1 MTPEERQQQEHEQQE
16 WESRLQAL
24 KVALREVR
32 AAKVADQYADFI
44 FDLAE
49 IHVEHLFNQ
58 SRGGK

>member
-1 MTPEERQQQEHEQQE
+1 MMQEEQQQQEHEQQE

-32 AAKVADQYADFI
+32 AAEVADQYADFI

-49 IHVEHLFNQ
+49 IHVERLFNQ